1 MAAMWNAWAQRAHV
15 LPLNPQPPKK
25 KNADPDKSAFNHK
38 KSRFALKHGDD
49 LDRFKAPFVEKRA
62 FSVKATVS
70 LDGPDAGGVIV
81 AQGGVTH
88 GWSLYL
94 KNGELCFAT
103 THQGQRTEVRSGEK
117 ISGETKIAA
126 SLDAQGVAKLFIGDK
141 EVKAAHVPGLLVQQ
155 PLDGLQV
162 GQDIEGAVGNY
173 EAPFELQGRVAT
185 VRIEIEK

>member
-1 MAAMWNAWAQRAHV
+1 MWNAWAQRAHV
-15 LPLNPQPPKK
+15 LPLNPQPPN
-25 KNADPDKSAFNHK
+25 KNTDSDKTAFNQK
-38 KSRFALKHGDD
+38 NSKFSLKHGDD
-49 LDRFKAPFVEKRA
+49 LDRFKAPFVENRA

-70 LDGPDAGGVIV
+70 PDGPDASGVIV

-94 KNGELCFAT
+94 LNGEVCFAT
-103 THQGQRTEVRSGEK
+103 THQGQRTVIRSGQK
-117 ISGETKIAA
+117 MSGETTISA
-126 SLDAQGVAKLFIGDK
+126 SLDVQGVAKLFIGDK
-141 EVKAAHVPGLLVQQ
+141 EVKVAHVPGLLVQQ

-162 GQDIEGAVGNY
+162 GQDTKGAVGNY